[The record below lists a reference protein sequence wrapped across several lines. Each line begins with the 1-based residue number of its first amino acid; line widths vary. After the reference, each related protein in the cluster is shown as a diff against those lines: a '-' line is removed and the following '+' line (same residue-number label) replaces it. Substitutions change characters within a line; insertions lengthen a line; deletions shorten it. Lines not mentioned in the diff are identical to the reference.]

1 MAADGFELARSF
13 DAAAVAVK
21 DRLFADWDRLTPK
34 QRQELDDAFW
44 DMTTVAMTLRTKAV
58 GGLLAR
64 ASLSVAALSAQTERA
79 KKALATLED
88 IRKAIKVA
96 TAALGLV
103 TTVSAAVASGNVSAL
118 GPVFQSVKALLDE
131 LGA

>member
-21 DRLFADWDRLTPK
+21 DRLFADWDNLTAK
-34 QRQELDDAFW
+34 QRDDLDDAFW
-44 DMTTVAMTLRTKAV
+44 DITTVAMTLRTKAV
-58 GGLLAR
+58 GVLLAR
-64 ASLSVAALSAQTERA
+64 ANLSVAALAQQTARA
-79 KKALATLED
+79 EKALATLED
-88 IRKAIKVA
+88 VRKAIKVA
-96 TAALGLV
+96 TAVLGLV

-118 GPVFQSVKALLDE
+118 GPVFQSAKALLDE